1 MVLDESL
8 KQKIEEEKTENR
20 RQHKKKGKERK
31 GDMAVVGAKGTG
43 AFGGPAGMKMEV
55 LTYLNI

>member
-1 MVLDESL
+1 MKVGNRKL
-8 KQKIEEEKTENR
+8 KKKKLKTEDNIR
-20 RQHKKKGKERK
+20 KKGRERK
-31 GDMAVVGAKGTG
+31 GEMAVVGAKGTG